1 MALEMAASFIRRRFF
16 DKKSN
21 GSRLRLLACRILPVS
36 GQMARP
42 RSPES
47 GGIKMAPMRV
57 LHLADLHL
65 GWSPSFMG
73 NLQEER
79 QRVRDSLLKRAVDY
93 ALSEKGAIQMVI
105 IAGDLFETHRPD
117 PVLEEAVI
125 KDLRRLTDKGITVV
139 TVPGNHDEISY
150 HDSVYRRRA
159 SDWPG
164 ILVHNPQPD
173 CVAQLQI
180 NNTPCYLY
188 SLAYTG
194 GLTKPIMDA
203 SCLPKAGATP
213 GVHIGVFH
221 GSLDWDAGDRSL
233 PLASDALAAAG
244 YDFVALGHIHK
255 YQEKKKEQT
264 HFLYPGAI
272 EAKSFSDPGT
282 GFFSI
287 ININVDAAGGMA
299 AAATAGAGAG
309 ASAGVSAGASAGTI
323 TVEKVPVPDVRRCL
337 QDTLDLSGLSGE
349 DEVLSR
355 IKALA
360 ERSEADRASIRQ
372 IRLTGVPVF
381 VVDSERLRSLAADSF
396 YFLDVTDE
404 TAYLAPELLESYA
417 KEQTVRGFF
426 VRRMMTALNEA
437 ADDHNRKVISMAM
450 LKGIAALTGTG
461 GAQ

>member
-1 MALEMAASFIRRRFF
+1 
-16 DKKSN
+16 
-21 GSRLRLLACRILPVS
+21 
-36 GQMARP
+36 
-42 RSPES
+42 
-47 GGIKMAPMRV
+47 
-57 LHLADLHL
+57 
-65 GWSPSFMG
+65 MG

-79 QRVRDSLLKRAVDY
+79 QCERDGLLKRAVDY
-93 ALSEKGAIQMVI
+93 ALSEKGAIQLVI

-117 PVLEEAVI
+117 SVLEEVVI
-125 KDLRRLTDKGITVV
+125 KDLRRLTDNGITVV

-164 ILVHNPQPD
+164 ILVHNPQPE

-180 NNTPCYLY
+180 NNTPLYLY

-194 GLTKPIMDA
+194 GLTKPIMDD
-203 SCLPKAGATP
+203 SCLPKVGDTM
-213 GVHIGVFH
+213 GVHIGIFH

-255 YQEKKKEQT
+255 YQEKKKGKT
-264 HFLYPGAI
+264 YYLYPGAI

-287 ININVDAAGGMA
+287 VNINVDEAVAAG
-299 AAATAGAGAG
+299 ATASGTVGTGAVAVGAPKT
-309 ASAGVSAGASAGTI
+309 AITI
-323 TVEKVPVPDVRRCL
+323 EKVPILDVRRCL

-349 DEVLSR
+349 DEVLNR
-355 IKALA
+355 IKGL
-360 ERSEADRASIRQ
+360 ADRGGADRGSIRQ

-381 VVDSERLRSLAADSF
+381 VVDPERLRSLASDSF
-396 YFLDVTDE
+396 YFLDVVDE
-404 TAYLAPELLESYA
+404 TAYLAPELLNSYA
-417 KEQTVRGFF
+417 NEQTVRGFF
-426 VRRMMTALNEA
+426 VRRMMAALNEA
-437 ADDHNRKVISMAM
+437 ADDHARKVISMAM

>member
-1 MALEMAASFIRRRFF
+1 M
-16 DKKSN
+16 
-21 GSRLRLLACRILPVS
+21 P
-36 GQMARP
+36 
-42 RSPES
+42 
-47 GGIKMAPMRV
+47 PMSLRV
-57 LHLADLHL
+57 LHLSDLHL

-79 QRVRDSLLKRAVDY
+79 KRERDGLLKRAVDY
-93 ALSEKGAIQMVI
+93 ALSEKDTIQMVI

-117 PVLEEAVI
+117 PVLEEAAI
-125 KDLRRLTDKGITVV
+125 NDLRRLADNGITVV

-159 SDWPG
+159 FDWPG
-164 ILVHNPQPD
+164 ILVHNPQPE
-173 CVAQLQI
+173 CVAELKI

-194 GLTKPIMDA
+194 GLTRPIMDG
-203 SCLPKAGATP
+203 SCLPKAGDTP
-213 GVHIGVFH
+213 GVHIGIFH

-255 YQEKKKEQT
+255 YQEKKKGKT

-287 ININVDAAGGMA
+287 VNINMDA
-299 AAATAGAGAG
+299 AAATAVAGAGAG
-309 ASAGVSAGASAGTI
+309 AVAAGAPKTAITI
-323 TVEKVPVPDVRRCL
+323 EKVPVPEARRCL
-337 QDTLDLSGLSGE
+337 QDTLDLSGLADE
-349 DEVLSR
+349 DEVLNR
-355 IKALA
+355 IKGL
-360 ERSEADRASIRQ
+360 ADRKVNRESIRQ
-372 IRLTGVPVF
+372 VRLAGVPVF
-381 VVDSERLRSLAADSF
+381 VVDPERLRAMASDSF
-396 YFLDVTDE
+396 YFLDVVDE
-404 TAYLAPELLESYA
+404 TAYLAPELLNSYA
-417 KEQTVRGFF
+417 NEQTVRGFF
-426 VRRMMTALNEA
+426 IRRMMADLDEA
-437 ADDHNRKVISMAM
+437 TDDHTRKVISMAM